1 MRENNITGKQKL
13 VNLAKSILQVADQ
26 TKEKQIGTSKETYEP
41 MYGKSIQL
49 FLPSETIEELKQ
61 TLNELSEVEDEN

>member
-1 MRENNITGKQKL
+1 MREDNITGQQKL
-13 VNLAKSILQVADQ
+13 VNLAKSILHVADQ

-49 FLPSETIEELKQ
+49 FLPNEAIEELKKI
-61 TLNELSEVEDEN
+61 LNELSEAEE

>member
-1 MRENNITGKQKL
+1 MREDNLTAEQKL
-13 VNLAKSILQVADQ
+13 INLAKSILQIADQ

-49 FLPSETIEELKQ
+49 FLPNESIEELKH
-61 TLNELSEVEDEN
+61 TLNELSEVEK